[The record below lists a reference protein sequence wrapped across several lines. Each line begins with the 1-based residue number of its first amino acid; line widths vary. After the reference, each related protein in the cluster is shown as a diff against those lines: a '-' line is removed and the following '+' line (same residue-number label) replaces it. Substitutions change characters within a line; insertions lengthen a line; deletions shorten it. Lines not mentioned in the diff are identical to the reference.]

1 MLGSDI
7 PALEQAKFMPDNSRH
22 PRIKALFRRTALP
35 LAVLAFGATVAGGAM
50 AGVTVRE
57 DFRFYTID
65 GASPDEVK
73 KSVSRNVPLSL
84 GKRAWAFAVW
94 NVTWTY
100 TPVSLPDRC
109 WATQVEIEVQA
120 RITFPRHRNPD
131 VMDAAMRAKWDG
143 MMAALYRHE
152 KQHVQ
157 HGIDAANAMEPLILA
172 LREPDCST
180 LERKINAVAYGQLKE
195 GNERDKRYD
204 AETDHGR
211 LEGTWFE

>member
-1 MLGSDI
+1 MRSALLLAAALTLGTGS
-7 PALEQAKFMPDNSRH
+7 ASAEVK
-22 PRIKALFRRTALP
+22 
-35 LAVLAFGATVAGGAM
+35 VA
-50 AGVTVRE
+50 E
-57 DFRFYTID
+57 SFRFYTID
-65 GASPDEVK
+65 GLTKEAIA

-94 NVTWTY
+94 NITWTY

-109 WATQVEIEVQA
+109 WATDVEIEVTA
-120 RITFPRHRNPD
+120 RITFPRHAQVDR
-131 VMDAAMRAKWDG
+131 MDPEIRAKWDS

-157 HGIDAANAMEPLILA
+157 HGIDAANKLDAQIPS
-172 LREPDCST
+172 LREADCES
-180 LERKINAVAYGQLKE
+180 LRRKVNAVAMGLIRE
-195 GNERDKRYD
+195 GSDRDKRYD